1 MILQFM
7 KMSMIFDIDEII
19 DIIFNSG
26 EIAKKY
32 QSLKK
37 VSYKLKK
44 DKSKVSDADVEIN
57 NYIINYLTK
66 KFPQIKILSEEDN
79 IVNQKKVIKD
89 DTFFIIDPIDG
100 TSSFIEK
107 SDFFTIN
114 LTLIYKN
121 LPKISI
127 IYAPNID
134 LMLCAELEKTYK
146 VEIINGVKR
155 KEVIKNENQINCNT
169 RLKVLTTKRKSEI
182 VDIEYFLSKYR
193 LEYDIQHISSSIKF
207 CYVALNEADVYIRN
221 ANIKL
226 WDIVAGFHISKNA
239 GLDVLNIKGENL
251 YNIFLEKSY
260 LNKISE
266 NNFKVDKF
274 IISNNNLKWV
284 L

>member
-1 MILQFM
+1 M
-7 KMSMIFDIDEII
+7 KMSMIFNIDEII
-19 DIIFNSG
+19 DVILNSG
-26 EIAKKY
+26 EIAKKH

-37 VSYKLKK
+37 VSYELKN
-44 DKSKVSDADVEIN
+44 DKSKVSDADIEIN
-57 NYIINYLTK
+57 NYIINFLAK
-66 KFPQIKILSEEDN
+66 KYPQIKVLSEEDN
-79 IVNQKKVIKD
+79 IVNQKKVIED

-107 SDFFTIN
+107 GDFFTIN
-114 LTLIYKN
+114 LTLVYKN
-121 LPKISI
+121 LPQISI
-127 IYAPNID
+127 IYAPNIN

-146 VEIINGVKR
+146 VEIEGDFKR
-155 KEVIKNENQINCNT
+155 KEEIKNNNKINFNK

-182 VDIEYFLSKYR
+182 ADIEYFLSKYK
-193 LEYDIQHISSSIKF
+193 LEYDIQHVSSSIKF

-251 YNIFLEKSY
+251 YNIFLNKSY

-266 NNFKVDKF
+266 DSFKVDKF
-274 IISNNNLKWV
+274 IISNNKLNWV

>member
-32 QSLKK
+32 QSFKK

-127 IYAPNID
+127 IYAPNIE
-134 LMLCAELEKTYK
+134 LMLCAESEKTYK
-146 VEIINGVKR
+146 VEIIN
-155 KEVIKNENQINCNT
+155 
-169 RLKVLTTKRKSEI
+169 
-182 VDIEYFLSKYR
+182 
-193 LEYDIQHISSSIKF
+193 
-207 CYVALNEADVYIRN
+207 
-221 ANIKL
+221 
-226 WDIVAGFHISKNA
+226 
-239 GLDVLNIKGENL
+239 
-251 YNIFLEKSY
+251 
-260 LNKISE
+260 
-266 NNFKVDKF
+266 
-274 IISNNNLKWV
+274 
-284 L
+284 

>member
-1 MILQFM
+1 
-7 KMSMIFDIDEII
+7 MSMTFNIDEII
-19 DIIFNSG
+19 NIIFNSG
-26 EIAKKY
+26 EIAKKH

-37 VSYKLKK
+37 VSYKIKN
-44 DKSKVSDADVEIN
+44 DNSKVSDADIEIN
-57 NYIINYLTK
+57 NYIRNFIK
-66 KFPQIKILSEEDN
+66 KRFPEIKVLSEEDD
-79 IVNQKKVIKD
+79 IVNQKKVIEY

-114 LTLIYKN
+114 LTLVYKY
-121 LPKISI
+121 LPQISI
-127 IYAPNID
+127 IYAPNIG

-146 VEIINGVKR
+146 VQITGGVIR
-155 KEVIKNENQINCNT
+155 KEEINNKNQISCNK

-182 VDIEYFLSKYR
+182 ADIESLLSKYKLR
-193 LEYDIQHISSSIKF
+193 YDFQHVSSSIKF

-226 WDIVAGFHISKNA
+226 WDVVAGFHISKNA

-251 YNIFLEKSY
+251 YNIFLKKNY

-266 NNFKVDKF
+266 DNFRVDKF
-274 IISNNNLKWV
+274 IISNNKLNWIL
-284 L
+284 